1 MGHNKK
7 CYIFAG
13 SPESSCSGVKFDDDK
28 YTICADGGYLLA
40 KRMNVVPDVIIG
52 DFDTFSEEELP
63 DNCEIIKHPE
73 DKDDTDTMLAVKL
86 ALNRGYK
93 NIVICGA
100 IGGRLDHTFANIQT
114 LRYIMK
120 HGGYGELAGDGSF
133 AMMQGPGVK
142 VYNRISDY
150 YCSLFSYSEE
160 CSGITATGFKFP
172 LKNAV
177 LKNSFPL
184 GISNKVTGKSGI
196 ISLEKGVL
204 LVIFSKDMKQK

>member
-13 SPESSCSGVKFDDDK
+13 SPESSCSEVTFDNER

-40 KRMNVVPDVIIG
+40 KKMNIFPDVIIG
-52 DFDTFSEEELP
+52 DFDTYKEEQFP
-63 DNCEIIKHPE
+63 NNCEIIKHPE

-86 ALNRGYK
+86 ALNRGFK
-93 NIVICGA
+93 NIIICGA
-100 IGGRLDHTFANIQT
+100 IGGRLDHTFANIQV

-133 AMMQGPGVK
+133 ATMQGTGVK
-142 VYNRISDY
+142 VYNRINNY
-150 YCSLFSYSEE
+150 YCSLFSYTEE
-160 CSGITATGFKFP
+160 CSGITTTGFKYP

-196 ISLEKGVL
+196 ISLEKGIL
-204 LVIFSKDMKQK
+204 LVIFSKDMNQN